1 MIFCS
6 LKKMFLSNT
15 PTSQKKYG
23 KKINNL
29 FFYFRYIYFVPPPLP
44 PHTHTQTQN
53 TPPPPK
59 EKYNSIFNDRLSYA
73 FFFTGK
79 DTLAKQRDQA
89 FWLCVL

>member
-1 MIFCS
+1 MI
-6 LKKMFLSNT
+6 
-15 PTSQKKYG
+15 
-23 KKINNL
+23 KINDFL
-29 FFYFRYIYFVPPPLP
+29 KIFRYIYFAPPYTLKPKI
-44 PHTHTQTQN
+44 
-53 TPPPPK
+53 PPPPK